1 MSMRNHFPKC
11 AGRHNIRLLGGNTS
25 GTYYYRV
32 YHVNIPIHV
41 LIWLITGCLC
51 SIFRGLSHVIRVL
64 FLFLAMPPLLFR
76 CFWGSQPS
84 FYHVPSGPP
93 SGKFL
98 RLSSLYF
105 FLDCHTDYYKIFD
118 FDNRCIH
125 IQSWTRVYK
134 VTNKQVEITFVH
146 DCTYVCVRAWV
157 WIVYD
162 RKNWKKKR
170 NNFPI

>member
-11 AGRHNIRLLGGNTS
+11 AGRHNIRLLGGNTR

-32 YHVNIPIHV
+32 YHVNMPIHT

-51 SIFRGLSHVIRVL
+51 SLLSGAIARHWGS
-64 FLFLAMPPLLFR
+64 FFFLAMPSLLFR

-125 IQSWTRVYK
+125 I
-134 VTNKQVEITFVH
+134 
-146 DCTYVCVRAWV
+146 
-157 WIVYD
+157 IVYD
-162 RKNWKKKR
+162 RYR
-170 NNFPI
+170 LIGRLIGETSAD